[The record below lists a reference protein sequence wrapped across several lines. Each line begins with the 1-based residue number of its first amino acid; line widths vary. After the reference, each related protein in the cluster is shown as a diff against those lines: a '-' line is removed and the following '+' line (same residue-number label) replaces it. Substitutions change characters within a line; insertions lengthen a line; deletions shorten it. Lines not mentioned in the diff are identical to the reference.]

1 MTETDAT
8 LFTTLPNKTTTAH
21 TIMINKLPPKKW
33 QKQVTEKTFQE
44 MYINVGMANCEKRP
58 KQERD
63 DIRFTH
69 IAIPT
74 SFYPSPTHGPT
85 QYPLHANYLSI
96 HHPRITQQLH
106 HMHKYNNSKS
116 LFSHSCSGSIITKQ
130 QSKINKTPKQCFSQT
145 TNCIRARLVIIPHI
159 QTTTCNRLLL
169 SHLFPH
175 NYVSNMLHDALNR
188 QKHLP
193 LSTSFHASIM
203 QHVHL
208 ELPYRHHPTQCYTG
222 FPLRGSLLL
231 TPIGSTHHLC
241 MKSIHVPTEHTLQYY
256 K

>member
-1 MTETDAT
+1 
-8 LFTTLPNKTTTAH
+8 
-21 TIMINKLPPKKW
+21 
-33 QKQVTEKTFQE
+33 
-44 MYINVGMANCEKRP
+44 MANCEKRP

-85 QYPLHANYLSI
+85 QYPLHADYLSI
-96 HHPRITQQLH
+96 HHHPCNPQNSISITQQLH

-116 LFSHSCSGSIITKQ
+116 LFGHNCNGSTITKQ
-130 QSKINKTPKQCFSQT
+130 QSKITKTPKQCFSQT
-145 TNCIRARLVIIPHI
+145 TNCNIRAGLVITPHI

-203 QHVHL
+203 QHIHL
-208 ELPYRHHPTQCYTG
+208 ELHYRHHPT
-222 FPLRGSLLL
+222 LDSHL
-231 TPIGSTHHLC
+231 TEACFQHP
-241 MKSIHVPTEHTLQYY
+241 
-256 K
+256 

>member
-1 MTETDAT
+1 MAETDVT

-21 TIMINKLPPKKW
+21 TIMIDKLPPQKW
-33 QKQVTEKTFQE
+33 QKQVTEKTL
-44 MYINVGMANCEKRP
+44 YINVGMANCEKRP
-58 KQERD
+58 KQEQD
-63 DIRFTH
+63 GIRFTH

-85 QYPLHANYLSI
+85 QYPLHADYLSI
-96 HHPRITQQLH
+96 HHHPHITQQLH

-116 LFSHSCSGSIITKQ
+116 LFSHNCNGSIITKQ
-130 QSKINKTPKQCFSQT
+130 QSKITKTPKQCFSQT
-145 TNCIRARLVIIPHI
+145 TNCNIRAGLVVSPHI

-175 NYVSNMLHDALNR
+175 NYNVSNMLHDALNH
-188 QKHLP
+188 QQHLP

-208 ELPYRHHPTQCYTG
+208 ELH
-222 FPLRGSLLL
+222 S
-231 TPIGSTHHLC
+231 
-241 MKSIHVPTEHTLQYY
+241 
-256 K
+256 

>member
-1 MTETDAT
+1 
-8 LFTTLPNKTTTAH
+8 
-21 TIMINKLPPKKW
+21 
-33 QKQVTEKTFQE
+33 
-44 MYINVGMANCEKRP
+44 
-58 KQERD
+58 
-63 DIRFTH
+63 
-69 IAIPT
+69 
-74 SFYPSPTHGPT
+74 
-85 QYPLHANYLSI
+85 
-96 HHPRITQQLH
+96 
-106 HMHKYNNSKS
+106 MHKYNNSKS
-116 LFSHSCSGSIITKQ
+116 LFSHSCNGSIITKQ

-145 TNCIRARLVIIPHI
+145 TNCNIRAGLVITPHI

-208 ELPYRHHPTQCYTG
+208 ELHYRHHPTQSFTG
-222 FPLRGSLLL
+222 LPPRGSLLP

-241 MKSIHVPTEHTLQYY
+241 MKLIHVPTEHTLQYY

>member
-1 MTETDAT
+1 MTETDTT

-85 QYPLHANYLSI
+85 QYPLHADYLSI
-96 HHPRITQQLH
+96 HHHPRITQQLH

-116 LFSHSCSGSIITKQ
+116 LFSHSCNGSIITKQ
-130 QSKINKTPKQCFSQT
+130 QSKINKAPKQCFSQT
-145 TNCIRARLVIIPHI
+145 RLHRRHTPRCLMLV
-159 QTTTCNRLLL
+159 L
-169 SHLFPH
+169 SHK
-175 NYVSNMLHDALNR
+175 VSLHEA
-188 QKHLP
+188 
-193 LSTSFHASIM
+193 T
-203 QHVHL
+203 
-208 ELPYRHHPTQCYTG
+208 Y
-222 FPLRGSLLL
+222 
-231 TPIGSTHHLC
+231 
-241 MKSIHVPTEHTLQYY
+241 
-256 K
+256 